1 MSLGPQKI
9 NVSVSGE
16 RRHLAWADRSRVDP
30 ADVENTGSTR
40 LRVAPVGYKGPRQ
53 GTGPL
58 SYQLLRPVGC
68 PGLAMPRPGAPWG
81 FGRPAARP
89 GARPPPRARRPRAL
103 EQAVA
108 IRVTLPDGQLG
119 VSPIFAGASSRIWA
133 RLPRRCWSCCGRR
146 TKTRGCR
153 HAVRSSIGRSGGRR
167 LQSMRRTLGS
177 ISASFI

>member
-1 MSLGPQKI
+1 MKSTGIVPRSAKDQRISVRGAQAPGLGGSI
-9 NVSVSGE
+9 SGRPGGCRE
-16 RRHLAWADRSRVDP
+16 HRIDP
-30 ADVENTGSTR
+30 PARGF
-40 LRVAPVGYKGPRQ
+40 VGYKGPRQ
-53 GTGPL
+53 GTDPL

-68 PGLAMPRPGAPWG
+68 PGLAMPRPDAPWG
-81 FGRPAARP
+81 LGRPAARP

-153 HAVRSSIGRSGGRR
+153 HAVRSSIGR
-167 LQSMRRTLGS
+167 
-177 ISASFI
+177 